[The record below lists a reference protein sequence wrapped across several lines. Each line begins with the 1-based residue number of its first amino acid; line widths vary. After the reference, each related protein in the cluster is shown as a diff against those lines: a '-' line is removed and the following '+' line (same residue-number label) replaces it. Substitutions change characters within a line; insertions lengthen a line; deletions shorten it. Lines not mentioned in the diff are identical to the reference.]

1 MQSKNAGRL
10 ELDRPQA
17 VPEWIGPPLGGP
29 TRPCAD
35 FAISGL
41 NTEEGHRG
49 TLSSS
54 PAFPRYR
61 HFFERNSPDS
71 ARLNHYVWI

>member
-1 MQSKNAGRL
+1 MPNDSVGNWIVRETVRVQS
-10 ELDRPQA
+10 DR
-17 VPEWIGPPLGGP
+17 PLGGP
-29 TRPCAD
+29 MRPCAD

-41 NTEEGHRG
+41 NTGEGHRG